1 MMNTEDRNQMLQVI
15 SDLSKEAY
23 GFRVRKDY
31 AAMTDAEL
39 QDQWNRFIDAAADRR
54 TQEISREELA
64 YDKWISHVTSL
75 ARINSVSLATAI
87 RWDMDAEGAHD
98 DRDIGYYCHVTGI
111 GYDRV
116 QEIQKYF
123 DADAK

>member
-1 MMNTEDRNQMLQVI
+1 MMNSETRAEMLQTI

-23 GFRVRKDY
+23 GFRVRKDF

-39 QDQWNRFIDAAADRR
+39 QHQWDRFLDAADDRE
-54 TQEISREELA
+54 TQGIRAEELA

-75 ARINSVSLATAI
+75 TRINSVSLATAI

-116 QEIQKYF
+116 QEIQNYF
-123 DADAK
+123 DADTK

>member
-1 MMNTEDRNQMLQVI
+1 MNTEDRNEMLQVI

-39 QDQWNRFIDAAADRR
+39 QDQWNRFFDAAADRQD
-54 TQEISREELA
+54 QETSREELA

-98 DRDIGYYCHVTGI
+98 ARGIDYYCYLAGI
-111 GYDRV
+111 DYDRV
-116 QEIQKYF
+116 QEIQNYF
-123 DADAK
+123 DADTK